1 MRLIFMGT
9 PTFAIPVLAG
19 LTNISD
25 SEVVAVYTTPDR
37 AAGRGRKA
45 RTSPI
50 KDYAA
55 ELGIQV
61 KQPETFR
68 SDEVRA
74 ELTALQP
81 DAIIVAAYGKLL
93 PKPVLDVPKMGCLN
107 IHPSLL
113 PRHRGPSPVA
123 TTILNRDGVTGVTIM
138 LLDEGMDT
146 GPLIA
151 QHEFFLQGD
160 ENTEDLT
167 KALFELGARLLV
179 ETIPKWESGEI
190 QAENQDESLAS
201 VSRKLERSDGLV
213 DWSLTADELERR
225 ARAFTPWP
233 GLFTNWNESN
243 LKLVDVSY
251 HGVDSSKWEPGTV
264 FQSDDPEIPA
274 VVATSEGFLGLKTIQ
289 LEGKRPVSVKDFL
302 NGAPEFIGSKL

>member
-55 ELGIQV
+55 ELGIHV

-93 PKPVLDVPKMGCLN
+93 PKSVLDVPKMGCLN

-160 ENTEDLT
+160 ENTDDLT

-289 LEGKRPVSVKDFL
+289 LDGKRPVSVKEFL

>member
-25 SEVVAVYTTPDR
+25 SEVVAVFTTPDR
-37 AAGRGRKA
+37 AAGRGRKPEL
-45 RTSPI
+45 PI

-123 TTILNRDGVTGVTIM
+123 TTILNRDGVTGLPSCCWMKGGHRTPHRTARIFPARRR
-138 LLDEGMDT
+138 EYRR
-146 GPLIA
+146 
-151 QHEFFLQGD
+151 
-160 ENTEDLT
+160 LT

-190 QAENQDESLAS
+190 PN
-201 VSRKLERSDGLV
+201 RK
-213 DWSLTADELERR
+213 
-225 ARAFTPWP
+225 P
-233 GLFTNWNESN
+233 GR
-243 LKLVDVSY
+243 
-251 HGVDSSKWEPGTV
+251 
-264 FQSDDPEIPA
+264 IP
-274 VVATSEGFLGLKTIQ
+274 SQ
-289 LEGKRPVSVKDFL
+289 C
-302 NGAPEFIGSKL
+302 

>member
-1 MRLIFMGT
+1 MGT

-37 AAGRGRKA
+37 AAGRGRNA

-50 KDYAA
+50 KDYAV

-93 PKPVLDVPKMGCLN
+93 PKSVLDVPKMGCLN

-123 TTILNRDGVTGVTIM
+123 TTILNRDRVTGVTIM

-160 ENTEDLT
+160 ENTDDLT

>member
-1 MRLIFMGT
+1 
-9 PTFAIPVLAG
+9 
-19 LTNISD
+19 
-25 SEVVAVYTTPDR
+25 
-37 AAGRGRKA
+37 
-45 RTSPI
+45 
-50 KDYAA
+50 
-55 ELGIQV
+55 
-61 KQPETFR
+61 
-68 SDEVRA
+68 
-74 ELTALQP
+74 
-81 DAIIVAAYGKLL
+81 
-93 PKPVLDVPKMGCLN
+93 MGCLN

-160 ENTEDLT
+160 ENTDDLT

-213 DWSLTADELERR
+213 DWSLTANELERR

>member
-9 PTFAIPVLAG
+9 PEFAIPVLAS
-19 LTNISD
+19 LTKISD
-25 SEVVAVYTTPDR
+25 SEVVAVYTPPDR

-45 RTSPI
+45 RTSPV
-50 KDYAA
+50 KDYAVQ
-55 ELGIQV
+55 LGIQV

-68 SDEVRA
+68 SAEVQA
-74 ELTALQP
+74 ELTDLQP

-93 PKPVLDVPKMGCLN
+93 PKPVLDLPEMGCLN

-160 ENTEDLT
+160 ENTDDLT

-179 ETIPKWESGEI
+179 ETLPKWKSGEI
-190 QAENQDESLAS
+190 QSESQDESIAS

-213 DWSLTADELERR
+213 DWNLTADELERR
-225 ARAFTPWP
+225 ARAFTTWP

-264 FQSDDPEIPA
+264 FQSDDPETPA
-274 VVATSEGFLGLKTIQ
+274 VVATSEGFLGLRTIQ
-289 LEGKRPVSVKDFL
+289 MEGRRPISVKDFL

>member
-9 PTFAIPVLAG
+9 PEFAIPVLAS

-25 SEVVAVYTTPDR
+25 SEVVAVYTPPDR

-45 RTSPI
+45 RTSPV
-50 KDYAA
+50 KDYAVQ
-55 ELGIQV
+55 LGIQV

-68 SDEVRA
+68 SAEVQA
-74 ELTALQP
+74 ELTDLQP

-93 PKPVLDVPKMGCLN
+93 PKPVLDLPEMGCLN

-123 TTILNRDGVTGVTIM
+123 TTILNRDRVTGVTIM

-160 ENTEDLT
+160 ENTDDLT

-179 ETIPKWESGEI
+179 ETLPKWKSGEI
-190 QAENQDESLAS
+190 QSESQDESIAS

-213 DWSLTADELERR
+213 DWNLTADELERR
-225 ARAFTPWP
+225 ARAFTTWP

-243 LKLVDVSY
+243 LKLVDVS
-251 HGVDSSKWEPGTV
+251 
-264 FQSDDPEIPA
+264 
-274 VVATSEGFLGLKTIQ
+274 
-289 LEGKRPVSVKDFL
+289 
-302 NGAPEFIGSKL
+302 

>member
-9 PTFAIPVLAG
+9 PEFAIPVLAS
-19 LTNISD
+19 LTKISD
-25 SEVVAVYTTPDR
+25 SEVVAVYTPPDR

-45 RTSPI
+45 RTSPV
-50 KDYAA
+50 KDYAVQ
-55 ELGIQV
+55 LGIQV

-68 SDEVRA
+68 SAEVQA
-74 ELTALQP
+74 ELTDLQP

-93 PKPVLDVPKMGCLN
+93 PKPVLDLPEMGCLN

-123 TTILNRDGVTGVTIM
+123 TTILHRDGVTGVTIM

-146 GPLIA
+146 GPLVA

-179 ETIPKWESGEI
+179 ETLPKWKSGEI
-190 QAENQDESLAS
+190 QSESQDESIAS

-213 DWSLTADELERR
+213 DWNLTADELERR
-225 ARAFTPWP
+225 ARAFTTWP

-264 FQSDDPEIPA
+264 FQSDDPETPV
-274 VVATSEGFLGLKTIQ
+274 VVATSEGFLGLRTIQ
-289 LEGKRPVSVKDFL
+289 MEGRRPISVKDFL
-302 NGAPEFIGSKL
+302 NGAPGFIGSKL